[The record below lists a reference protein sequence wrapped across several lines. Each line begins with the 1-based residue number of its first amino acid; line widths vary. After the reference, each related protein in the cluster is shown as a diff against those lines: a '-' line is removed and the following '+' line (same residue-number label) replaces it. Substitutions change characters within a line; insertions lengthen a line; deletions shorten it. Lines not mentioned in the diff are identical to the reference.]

1 MTNARWFNDLITAE
15 WGNENDEFSTDLDRP
30 SIVTEGADGRRDRS
44 QHVRDQPVIFVQDGG
59 RPMFNAASI
68 GYRERHVEAKLQL
81 DIETT
86 FGRDHLIGTV
96 DETYGGLSGEVQR
109 IMDKYRRGMQN
120 NPPVPDPGYD
130 ILLFEQFD
138 DQIAQRGADRW
149 GGVWTV
155 IFITFAG
162 KIAQD
167 PAR

>member
-1 MTNARWFNDLITAE
+1 
-15 WGNENDEFSTDLDRP
+15 
-30 SIVTEGADGRRDRS
+30 
-44 QHVRDQPVIFVQDGG
+44 
-59 RPMFNAASI
+59 
-68 GYRERHVEAKLQL
+68 
-81 DIETT
+81 
-86 FGRDHLIGTV
+86 
-96 DETYGGLSGEVQR
+96 
-109 IMDKYRRGMQN
+109 MQN